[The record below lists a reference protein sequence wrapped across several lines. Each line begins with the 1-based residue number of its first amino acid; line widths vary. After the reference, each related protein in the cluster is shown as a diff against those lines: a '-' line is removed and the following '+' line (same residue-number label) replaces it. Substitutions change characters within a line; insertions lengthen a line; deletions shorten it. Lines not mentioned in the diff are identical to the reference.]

1 MSQESSRLTAA
12 FQATLPQFRESENRR
27 TGSGQ
32 QWTFSQPGHAVL
44 RSEQRRIQDHLA
56 TLSGG
61 SLDQASQEEDEEQED
76 EEDCLPQALAPDILP
91 PERGMRISELS
102 QQDLSKVRAAALQ
115 DHLATL
121 DDGTSQRRNTMTIL
135 WWPGCRQ

>member
-1 MSQESSRLTAA
+1 MSQQSSRLAAA
-12 FQATLPQFRESENRR
+12 FQATLPQFRESESRR

-32 QWTFSQPGHAVL
+32 HWTFSQPGHAVL

-76 EEDCLPQALAPDILP
+76 EEDCLPQA

-102 QQDLSKVRAAALQ
+102 QQDLSKVHAAALQ

-121 DDGTSQRRNTMTIL
+121 DDEASQRRNTMTIL
-135 WWPGCRQ
+135 WST

>member
-1 MSQESSRLTAA
+1 MSQQSSRLAAA
-12 FQATLPQFRESENRR
+12 FQATLPQFRETESRR
-27 TGSGQ
+27 TVSGHH
-32 QWTFSQPGHAVL
+32 WTFSEPDHTYC
-44 RSEQRRIQDHLA
+44 RSEQWSIQDHLA

-115 DHLATL
+115 DHLATF
-121 DDGTSQRRNTMTIL
+121 DDEGSQRRITMTIL
-135 WWPGCRQ
+135 WST